1 MKDYRSIRDELERG
15 DYTFRGTWEKYG
27 PFLIQDRGGEILIGD
42 AQFQG
47 PIRIQ
52 VDKGARVEIGDYTS
66 INYGVEIHSKVRVT
80 IGRYLLIA
88 WNVTILDTDY
98 HGVGYSPP
106 KHKPTTL
113 EDGVWVG
120 NGSTILKGVTVGK
133 GAIVAAGSVVNKNV
147 PPFTVVSGNPA
158 KVIKE
163 LDPFEGKHGQMYE
176 YKWWDP
182 SFVPLLPD
190 EVHKPEPDK
199 VRIPAPVGDAFT
211 LNTLKR

>member
-15 DYTFRGTWEKYG
+15 DYNFGGTWEKFG
-27 PFLIQDRGGEILIGD
+27 PLLVQNNGGEILIGD

-47 PIRIQ
+47 PLRLQ
-52 VDKGARVEIGDYTS
+52 VGKGARIEIGDYTS

-98 HGVGYSPP
+98 HGVGYNPP
-106 KHKPTTL
+106 KHLPTTL

-120 NGSTILKGVTVGK
+120 NGSTILKGVTVGQ
-133 GAIVAAGSVVNKNV
+133 GAIVAAGSVVVKNV
-147 PPFTVVSGNPA
+147 PPFTIVSGNPA

-163 LDPFEGKHGQMYE
+163 IDPFEGKHGQIYE

-182 SFVPLLPD
+182 SFI
-190 EVHKPEPDK
+190 PEKHPETK
-199 VRIPAPVGDAFT
+199 KAEP
-211 LNTLKR
+211 